1 MKQNITISSDD
12 IIDYLKISCQFPT
25 ILDGVVTC
33 KIIET
38 KAEELGIKIDTK
50 ELQQA
55 SDDFRLSRQL
65 YAIDST
71 QAWLR
76 RHHLSLDEFE
86 TSIYTNALSR
96 KLVEH
101 LFGSSVESFFYQHKL
116 DYTNAAVYEVVLED
130 EDLAMELFCAL
141 QEGEV
146 GFQEIARQYI
156 TEPYLRMAG
165 GYLGIVSRR
174 DLKPEISSAVFAAH
188 PPEFLKPIVT
198 STGIHLI
205 LVEEII
211 QPELNEAMRGIILN
225 DLFAQ
230 WLKEQIEKIEVVTR
244 LNPKTQT
251 LVNGKTSN

>member
-1 MKQNITISSDD
+1 MKQTISINGDD
-12 IIDYLKISCQFPT
+12 IIEYLKISCQFPT

-33 KIIET
+33 KIIAT
-38 KAEELGIKIDTK
+38 KAEEMGITIDLK

-55 SDDFRLSRQL
+55 SDDFRLSKQL
-65 YAIDST
+65 HTIEGT

-86 TSIYTNALSR
+86 TSIHTNTISR

-101 LFGSSVESFFYQHKL
+101 LFSNQVESFFYQHKL
-116 DYTNAAVYEVVLED
+116 DYTNAVIYEVLLED

-141 QEGEV
+141 QEGEI

-156 TEPYLRMAG
+156 TQPYLRRAG
-165 GYLGIVSRR
+165 GYCGIVSRH
-174 DLKPEISSAVFAAH
+174 DLKPEISSAVFAAN

-211 QPELNEAMRGIILN
+211 QPELDEGMRARILN

-230 WLKEQIEKIEVVTR
+230 WLKEQIENVEVATQLNKVTM
-244 LNPKTQT
+244 NNEP
-251 LVNGKTSN
+251 